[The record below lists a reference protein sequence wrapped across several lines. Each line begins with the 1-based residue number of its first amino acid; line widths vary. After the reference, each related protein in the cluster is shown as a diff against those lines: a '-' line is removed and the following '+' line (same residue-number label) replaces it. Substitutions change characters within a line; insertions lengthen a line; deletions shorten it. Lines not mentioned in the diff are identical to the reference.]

1 MGRTEKIE
9 KAMYLRDIFYKILLD
24 EGVGKTAARTA
35 AELCYSAVF
44 KYLREIFDDD
54 LK

>member
-1 MGRTEKIE
+1 MGRTV
-9 KAMYLRDIFYKILLD
+9 YLRDIFYKILLD
-24 EGVGKTAARTA
+24 EGMGKTAARTA